1 MEIIT
6 GIDQMKKKV
15 RELKSEG
22 KTIGFVPTMGFLHEG
37 HLSLVRE
44 SMRRADVTVISIFV
58 NPTQFGPGE
67 DLKDYPRDLKRDS
80 ELLKKEGV
88 DYLFIPEA
96 DEMYPEGYK
105 TYVEPHDLQHKLC
118 GRSRPVHFR
127 GVCTVVLKLFN
138 IINPDISFFGQK
150 DAQQAIIITRMVQ
163 ELNLDVEVE
172 VLPTVREKDGLALS
186 SRNIYLNAKERRAAL
201 VLSRSLREAQS
212 MVEKGERKAAAILS
226 RMKEIISNEPLARID
241 YVEIVDM
248 EELDPLVRIEKEAL
262 AALAVFVGKA
272 RLIDNAILSLKD
284 S

>member
-44 SMRRADVTVISIFV
+44 SIRRADVTVVSIFV
-58 NPTQFGPGE
+58 NPTQFGPDE

-138 IINPDISFFGQK
+138 IVNPDISFFGQK
-150 DAQQAIIITRMVQ
+150 DAQQAIIITRMVRD
-163 ELNLDVEVE
+163 LNLDVKVE

-186 SRNIYLNAKERRAAL
+186 SRNIYLNAEERRAAL

-212 MVEKGERKAAAILS
+212 MVEKGERKAAVIVN